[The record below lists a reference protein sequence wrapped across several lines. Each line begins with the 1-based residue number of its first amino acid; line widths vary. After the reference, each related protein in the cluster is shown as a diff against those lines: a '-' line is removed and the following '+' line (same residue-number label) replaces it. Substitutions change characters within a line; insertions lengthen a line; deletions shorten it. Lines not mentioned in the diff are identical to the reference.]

1 MQPLP
6 LVNEKRKRTMG
17 ETKKLKDTIFVYLL
31 IALPLIEFFTIY
43 VYTNID
49 SFFLAFRLN
58 GKFAGFIN
66 FKMLWDD
73 IRAPGSEL
81 LIAFRNT
88 FIYFGANMI
97 LFLWSIV
104 LAYFFYKKIYAYK
117 FFRFVLYMP
126 AIISPVVFV
135 ALFKNITGVNG
146 PIAMFITQFK
156 PDFEMPKL
164 LARSDTATWTM
175 VLYVLWMGWTKN
187 MLYLGG
193 SLARIPVE
201 VLESAR
207 LDGVG
212 PWTELTKILI
222 PLLLPTLS
230 TLVLLDVI
238 GILGSSG
245 PILLFTQGAHKTTTI
260 SYWMFT
266 LVWSYS
272 EDAYSKASAAGLC
285 LTLIMMP
292 IIYTIRA
299 LINKIDA
306 VEY

>member
-1 MQPLP
+1 MDVLMTKK
-6 LVNEKRKRTMG
+6 KRSMG
-17 ETKKLKDTIFVYLL
+17 QAKKLKDTIFVYLL

-49 SFFLAFRLN
+49 SFFLAFKRN
-58 GKFAGFIN
+58 GEFAGWVN
-66 FKMLWDD
+66 FEMLWNEV
-73 IRAPGSEL
+73 RAPGSDL
-81 LIAFRNT
+81 LIAIRNT
-88 FIYFGANMI
+88 FIYFGAGLV
-97 LFLWSIV
+97 LFVWSIF
-104 LAYFFYKKIYAYK
+104 LSYFFYKKIAAYK
-117 FFRFVLYMP
+117 AFRFILYMP

-135 ALFKNITGVNG
+135 SLFQNITNPNG
-146 PIAMFITQFK
+146 AIETIIKMFN
-156 PDFEMPKL
+156 PDFKMPSL
-164 LARSDTATWTM
+164 LFRSETATWTM
-175 VLYVLWMGWTKN
+175 VVYVIWMGWTKN

-230 TLVLLDVI
+230 TLLLLDVV
-238 GILGSSG
+238 GILSSSG
-245 PILLFTQGAHKTTTI
+245 PILLFTKGAYETTTI

-266 LVWSYS
+266 LVYATG
-272 EDAYSKASAAGLC
+272 ENAYAKASAAGMC
-285 LTLIMMP
+285 LTIIMFPVVYTMRWLIG
-292 IIYTIRA
+292 
-299 LINKIDA
+299 KIDS

>member
-1 MQPLP
+1 MEKEIT
-6 LVNEKRKRTMG
+6 EKRRTMG
-17 ETKKLKDTIFVYLL
+17 QAKKLKDTIFVYCL

-49 SFFLAFRLN
+49 SFFLAFRMN
-58 GKFAGFIN
+58 GEFAGLIN

-81 LIAFRNT
+81 LIAFKNT
-88 FIYFGANMI
+88 LTYFGADMI
-97 LFLWSIV
+97 LFVWSII
-104 LAYFFYKKIYAYK
+104 LAYFFYKKLFGYK
-117 FFRFVLYMP
+117 FFRFVLYIP

-146 PIAMFITQFK
+146 PIAMILTK
-156 PDFEMPKL
+156 YNPEFEMPKL

-175 VLYVLWMGWTKN
+175 VVYVLWMGWTKN

-193 SLARIPVE
+193 SLARIPLE

-238 GILGSSG
+238 GILGASG
-245 PILLFTQGAHKTTTI
+245 PILLFTQGAHKTMTI

-272 EDAYSKASAAGLC
+272 EDAYSKASAAGMC

-292 IIYTIRA
+292 IIYFIRWG
-299 LINKIDA
+299 INKIDT